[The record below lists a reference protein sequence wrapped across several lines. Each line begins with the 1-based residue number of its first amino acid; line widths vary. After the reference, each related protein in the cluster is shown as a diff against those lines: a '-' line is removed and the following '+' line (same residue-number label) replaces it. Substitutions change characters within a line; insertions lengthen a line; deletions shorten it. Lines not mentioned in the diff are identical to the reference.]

1 MVSTQFGMETHHQLL
16 IDPFLGTVHMRF
28 NSSFCSPY
36 GQRKLLMISNKATFA
51 SERVYHQ
58 RKNSVPGFENLA
70 KRKYLAGVCVGGVVE
85 VPGEPSTKTYGN
97 PMRQTSI
104 TPGLK

>member
-1 MVSTQFGMETHHQLL
+1 MSTQFGMEIHHQLL
-16 IDPFLGTVHMRF
+16 IDPFMGIVYIRF
-28 NSSFCSPY
+28 NYSFRSLY
-36 GQRKLLMISNKATFA
+36 GQRKLLMISNKARF
-51 SERVYHQ
+51 SSVRVYHQ
-58 RKNSVPGFENLA
+58 RKNSVPGFEDLA

-104 TPGLK
+104 TPSLK